1 MRVKYIRCSSAS
13 QNPERQDQD
22 KNFDYIFTDFCSGSI
37 PLFQRPKG
45 LQIKRLLDDNKLTE
59 LHIHSIDRLGRS
71 TLDVLSVWE
80 ELTSMGIIIVCANPS
95 IRNITTDGKVD
106 KFSELLMSILSM
118 MSQFEKNLIKERQ
131 MEGIRLRQAKGLYTG
146 RKVESRTSPEQ
157 HIKKD
162 RSQKILKYLS
172 DGNYTFYEISKI
184 LKVSPVTIRKTKN
197 IAKELGVLV

>member
-22 KNFDYIFTDFCSGSI
+22 KNFDYIFTDFCSGSL

-45 LQIKRLLDDNKLTE
+45 LQIKRLLADNKLTE

-146 RKVESRTSPEQ
+146 RKVASRTSPEQ

-172 DGNYTFYEISKI
+172 DGNYTFFEISKI

-197 IAKELGVLV
+197 IAKELGVL

>member
-1 MRVKYIRCSSAS
+1 MRVKYIRCSSVT

-45 LQIKRLLDDNKLTE
+45 IQIKRLLDENKLTE
-59 LHIHSIDRLGRS
+59 LHIHSIDRLGRN
-71 TLDVLSVWE
+71 TLDVLSVWQ
-80 ELTSMGIIIVCANPS
+80 ELTNKGIMIVCTNPS
-95 IRNITTDGKVD
+95 IRNITADGKVD

-146 RKVESRTSPEQ
+146 RKVDSKTTPEM
-157 HIKKD
+157 HIKKE

-172 DGNYTFYEISKI
+172 EGNYTFYEISKI

-197 IAKELGVLV
+197 IAKELGML